1 MYKGIL
7 YGVKALR
14 MGLAKFLTGEDDLVE
29 STQNYIRELATNTSP
44 APMADT
50 NRMICRY
57 LGQEYNS
64 AVRDAAARSL
74 RSLERPGGAEGVAC
88 FLNRR
93 PAIFPR
99 LQES

>member
-7 YGVKALR
+7 YGVKAIR

-29 STQNYIRELATNTSP
+29 GTQNYIRELGTYASP
-44 APMADT
+44 ASMADT
-50 NRMICRY
+50 KSMIHQY
-57 LGQEYNS
+57 LGQDYNS

-74 RSLERPGGAEGVAC
+74 RSLERPDGAEGIAC
-88 FLNRR
+88 FLSRR